1 MDEKSLRTLELHR
14 VLERLAEHASF
25 SASRE
30 RILAMRPAADLSAA
44 RQWLDETG
52 QARMLIDRHADISIG
67 GARDIRPAAEDAA
80 RGITLPV
87 ESLVAVRATL
97 GSARA
102 IRRSLARI
110 ADEAPALN
118 RIALRM
124 EDGSGLIDAIGRTIN
139 DEGEVL
145 DSASP
150 KLGALRAEVRTIHD
164 RLLTRLQRILS
175 EHASQLQEPILT
187 QREGRYVIPLRSEFK
202 GRLRGIVHDQSSSGA
217 TLFIEPLATVEL
229 GNRWR
234 EAILEEQEEI
244 HRILAALS
252 DQIGR
257 QREPIIRTVDSL
269 ADFDAAVA
277 RARYAAVLNAVRAE
291 LVEIPASPPE
301 DFTPLL
307 FHAARHPLLDPA
319 QVVPIDIAL
328 RPGVRALV
336 ITGPN
341 TGGKTV
347 ALKTAG
353 LLALMIQCGM
363 HIPAGNGSKSALFD
377 SIYADIG
384 DEQSIEQSLSTF
396 SAHVGQIIRIL
407 AAATPQSL
415 VILDE
420 LGAGTDPQEGS
431 GLARAILSEL
441 LRRGIPTL
449 VATHYPELKA
459 FAYNTPGAENA
470 CMEFDLRTLRPTYRL
485 ILGLPGRS
493 NALAIARR
501 LGLPEEILAV
511 ARSMVD
517 AGDLEAD
524 RLLEKIQRERET
536 ARRERADAEKLNR
549 RALQRERTL
558 AHRLG
563 GIEEERNR
571 ILEESRAQAEHEL
584 EGLLDELRALRRRA
598 GHAAAPELQKIA
610 AEARELEDRIERNT
624 QKPGVE
630 NPAAAPL
637 REARVGDTVR
647 MKGLGVSGKITG
659 REGGAYE
666 LQLGALRIRAERGD
680 FILPEDV
687 PAPEKSASVIKA
699 SPSPTTRTAKHSPG
713 LELDMRG
720 MMVEDGLIEL
730 DRYIDS
736 AVAAGLPWVRII
748 HGKGSGKLRG
758 AVREA
763 LRKHP
768 QVANV
773 ETGGEIEGG
782 EGVTIARL
790 ET

>member
-1 MDEKSLRTLELHR
+1 MDDKSLRTLELER
-14 VLERLAEHASF
+14 VLERLAAHASF

-30 RILAMRPAADLSAA
+30 RILSTRPAPDLAA
-44 RQWLDETG
+44 ANRLLDETG
-52 QARMLIDRHADISIG
+52 QARMLLERHSEISVG
-67 GARDIRPAAEDAA
+67 GARDIRPNVEDAA
-80 RGITLPV
+80 RGIPLTPETL
-87 ESLVAVRATL
+87 LAVRTTL
-97 GSARA
+97 QSARA
-102 IRRSLARI
+102 IRRSLARM
-110 ADEAPALN
+110 ADETPDLN
-118 RIALRM
+118 RIAARM
-124 EDGSGLIDAIGRTIN
+124 EDCSGLIDAIGRTVN

-150 KLGALRAEVRTIHD
+150 ELAALRAEVRVTHD
-164 RLLTRLQRILS
+164 RLLSRLQRILN
-175 EHASQLQEPILT
+175 EHGSRLQEPILT
-187 QREGRYVIPLRSEFK
+187 QREGRYVVPLRSEFK

-217 TLFIEPLATVEL
+217 TLFVEPLATVEL

-234 EAILEEQEEI
+234 EAMLEEQEEVR
-244 HRILAALS
+244 RILAALS
-252 DQIGR
+252 ADIGKER
-257 QREPIIRTVDSL
+257 DPLLSTVDAL

-277 RARYAAVLNAVRAE
+277 RARYADELKAE
-291 LVEIPASPPE
+291 RPELADLPPSPPE
-301 DFTPLL
+301 DYTPLL
-307 FHAARHPLLDPA
+307 FTSARHPLLDPA
-319 QVVPIDIAL
+319 AVVPIDIAL

-353 LLALMIQCGM
+353 LLALMAQCGM
-363 HIPAGNGSKSALFD
+363 HIPAEKGSKSTLFD
-377 SIYADIG
+377 AVYADIG

-407 AAATPQSL
+407 GAATPRSL

-431 GLARAILSEL
+431 GLARAILAEL

-485 ILGLPGRS
+485 VLGLPGRS

-501 LGLPEEILAV
+501 LGLPEEILAE

-524 RLLEKIQRERET
+524 RLLEKIQRDRET
-536 ARRERADAEKLNR
+536 ARRERADAEKLKG
-549 RALQRERTL
+549 RALQRERSL

-563 GIEEERNR
+563 GIEAERNR
-571 ILEESRAQAEHEL
+571 ILDESRARAEREL
-584 EGLLDELRALRRRA
+584 EGLLDELRDLRRRA

-610 AEARELEDRIERNT
+610 AEARTLEDRIERSAET
-624 QKPGVE
+624 AGADLT
-630 NPAAAPL
+630 PAAPS
-637 REARVGDTVR
+637 RDARIGETVR
-647 MKGLGVSGKITG
+647 LKGLGVSARITG
-659 REGGAYE
+659 REGDQYE
-666 LQLGALRIRAERGD
+666 LQLGALRIRADRGD
-680 FILPEDV
+680 FVVPEES
-687 PAPEKSASVIKA
+687 PAPVPSA
-699 SPSPTTRTAKHSPG
+699 AKIPERRPVLSARPSPG
-713 LELDMRG
+713 LELDLRG
-720 MMVEDGLIEL
+720 QMVEEGLIEL
-730 DRYIDS
+730 DRYLDS
-736 AVAAGLPWVRII
+736 ATMAGLPWVRII

-768 QVANV
+768 QVASI
-773 ETGGEIEGG
+773 ESGAELEGG
-782 EGVTIARL
+782 EGVTVARL